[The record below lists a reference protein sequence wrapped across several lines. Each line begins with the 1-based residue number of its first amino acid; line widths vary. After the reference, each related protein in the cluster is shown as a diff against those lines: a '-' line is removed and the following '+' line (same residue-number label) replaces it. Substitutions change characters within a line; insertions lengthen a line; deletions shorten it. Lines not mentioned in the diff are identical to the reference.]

1 MIAGLC
7 KKHNAVAIMD
17 EVYEWMTYT
26 GQEHIRMG
34 MLLHFCVMHACYW
47 CQIKLT
53 PSLYELK
60 NRCSHRMGFILGV
73 PTCRTN
79 SHPQKKF
86 NNYNDQ

>member
-34 MLLHFCVMHACYW
+34 IQHN
-47 CQIKLT
+47 
-53 PSLYELK
+53 P
-60 NRCSHRMGFILGV
+60 FIA
-73 PTCRTN
+73 
-79 SHPQKKF
+79 
-86 NNYNDQ
+86 